1 MIMHSSSLFTNP
13 YAIEVLR
20 TKKEE
25 LVEGINDPDNL
36 LSWLINNGIFTPEKK
51 MVMSFY
57 RTRTEKNSRV
67 LDILMSQGERA
78 CRLFFYP
85 CLKQVEPKLYSKMRK
100 YVSEVNESIGDARR
114 QLVGY
119 LLEKDKAW
127 FENSSEQHQEKKD
140 SPRRTKQER
149 QEQKKDS
156 HKRKK
161 QEWAIKKKEKETPFS
176 RAAKS
181 RKDHADVDIFDAVA
195 KGYLSELEKTLED
208 NDINAL
214 NSSSETLLHVAAANG
229 HLTIMEYLISKGAKT
244 DVKDKKGRTP
254 LHRAAEK
261 GHGDAVEVL
270 LQHGAYMYSLDMA
283 GKTPL
288 HLAAQNNHSH
298 ILKMLLKEEARSYRS
313 QHNFLHRAALKDESS
328 LAEMLLK
335 AGASTDGRD
344 ERGQTALSYAV
355 SQGSENTAKV
365 LLEAGASVDSNMA
378 ERALNSNR
386 PSIFKIL
393 LEYSKDLS
401 PDIMESAL
409 FRAVQKNLHAIVA
422 ALTDRGT
429 DINAYNEMQYTP
441 LLLACETGKAESAE
455 VLIKK
460 GANLGIKTP
469 ASDTALHLAVQAGA
483 ASIANLLLRKG
494 MEGNLTNRDDET
506 PLHVAAI
513 HNKGAL
519 VGLLV
524 NAGAKINAVTKEF
537 VTPLHIA
544 SQRGNADVAQQLL
557 LHKADVNVKDKQSKS
572 PLHFAAERGD
582 KTMVEMLLNAKAD
595 PNAQDKEKKTP
606 LHAAAVRGHLSIVK
620 VLLAKKG
627 RSGAKDMDGCTP
639 VHYAAIKGNTE
650 VIKTLLTSG
659 KNKNIDDRNIWRKTA
674 LHIAAEYGHSDL
686 INLLLS
692 HGAAINALDS
702 SKDTPLHCA
711 CKAGHFSAANSL
723 VNWSQGEKANL
734 LAANS
739 LKKTPLQVAEFNKT
753 ENQAQIVTLLK
764 KKMLITK

>member
-1 MIMHSSSLFTNP
+1 MIMHSTSLFTNP

-25 LVEGINDPDNL
+25 LAEGINDPDHL
-36 LSWLINNGIFTPEKK
+36 LNWLIDNGIFTPEKK
-51 MVMSFY
+51 MVVNFY

-67 LDILMSQGERA
+67 LDILISQGERA

-100 YVSEVNESIGDARR
+100 YVSEVNKSIGDARR

-119 LLEKDKAW
+119 LLEKDKVW
-127 FENSSEQHQEKKD
+127 FENSSERHQEKKD
-140 SPRRTKQER
+140 SPR
-149 QEQKKDS
+149 
-156 HKRKK
+156 RKK
-161 QEWAIKKKEKETPFS
+161 QEWAIKKKGKEIQLS
-176 RAAKS
+176 RAAKP
-181 RKDHADVDIFDAVA
+181 RKDHADVGVFDAVA
-195 KGYLSELEKTLED
+195 KGCLSELEKTLKD
-208 NDINAL
+208 NDVHAL

-229 HLTIMEYLISKGAKT
+229 HLMIMEYLISKGAKI
-244 DVKDKKGRTP
+244 DVKDEKGRTP

-261 GHGDAVEVL
+261 GHGEAVKVL
-270 LQHGAYMYSLDMA
+270 LQRGASMYSLDTE

-298 ILKMLLKEEARSYRS
+298 TLKVLLKEEVRSNGN
-313 QHNFLHRAALKDESS
+313 QHNFLHMAAVKDESS
-328 LAEMLLK
+328 LAKMLLK
-335 AGASTDGRD
+335 AGASADGED
-344 ERGQTALSYAV
+344 ERGWTALSYAV
-355 SQGSENTAKV
+355 SRGSENTAKV
-365 LLEAGASVDSNMA
+365 LLEAGAHVDSNTA
-378 ERALNSNR
+378 ERAFNSNH
-386 PSIFKIL
+386 PSIFKTL

-401 PDIMESAL
+401 SDIMESAL
-409 FRAVQKNLHAIVA
+409 FRAVQKNLPGIVA
-422 ALTDRGT
+422 ALIDRGT

-455 VLIKK
+455 VLIEK
-460 GANLGIKTP
+460 GANFGIKTP

-483 ASIANLLLRKG
+483 ASTANLLLCKG
-494 MEGNLTNRDDET
+494 MEVNLMNKANET
-506 PLHVAAI
+506 PLHVAAR
-513 HNKGAL
+513 HNRGA
-519 VGLLV
+519 VAGLLV
-524 NAGAKINAVTKEF
+524 NAGAKINAVTKEL
-537 VTPLHIA
+537 VTPLHVA
-544 SQRGNADVAQQLL
+544 SQRGHTDVAQQLL
-557 LHKADVNVKDKQSKS
+557 HHKADVNIKEKQSKS

-582 KTMVEMLLNAKAD
+582 KIMVEMLLNANAD

-606 LHAAAVRGHLSIVK
+606 LHTAAARGHLGIVK

-627 RSGAKDMDGCTP
+627 RFGAKDMDGCTP
-639 VHYAAIKGNTE
+639 MHYAAMKGSTE
-650 VIKTLLTSG
+650 IVKTLLTSG

-692 HGAAINALDS
+692 SGAAINALDS

-711 CKAGHFSAANSL
+711 CKAGHFNAANSL

-764 KKMLITK
+764 KKMFITK

>member
-1 MIMHSSSLFTNP
+1 MIMHSTSLFTNP
-13 YAIEVLR
+13 YAFEVLR

-25 LVEGINDPDNL
+25 LVEGINDPEHLLNL
-36 LSWLINNGIFTPEKK
+36 LIDNGIFTPEKK
-51 MVMSFY
+51 IVMSFY

-67 LDILMSQGERA
+67 LDILISQGERA

-85 CLKQVEPKLYSKMRK
+85 CLKQVEPKLYSKIRK
-100 YVSEVNESIGDARR
+100 YISEVNESIGDARR

-119 LLEKDKAW
+119 LLEKDKMW
-127 FENSSEQHQEKKD
+127 FENSGERQEEKKD
-140 SPRRTKQER
+140 SPRRKE
-149 QEQKKDS
+149 
-156 HKRKK
+156 
-161 QEWAIKKKEKETPFS
+161 QEWDIKKKGKETQLS
-176 RAAKS
+176 RAAKP
-181 RKDHADVDIFDAVA
+181 RKDYSDVGIFHAVA
-195 KGYLSELEKTLED
+195 KSYLSELEKTLKD

-229 HLTIMEYLISKGAKT
+229 HLTIMEYLISKGAKI
-244 DVKDKKGRTP
+244 DVKDKKGRTA

-261 GHGDAVEVL
+261 GHRDAVKVL
-270 LQHGAYMYSLDMA
+270 LQCGAYMYSLDME

-288 HLAAQNNHSH
+288 HLAAQDNHSH
-298 ILKMLLKEEARSYRS
+298 ILKMLLKEEARSYRN
-313 QHNFLHRAALKDESS
+313 QHNFLHRAVLKDESS
-328 LAEMLLK
+328 LAKMLLK
-335 AGASTDGRD
+335 ADASTDGKD

-365 LLEAGASVDSNMA
+365 LLEAGARVDSNMA
-378 ERALNSNR
+378 KRAFNSNH

-401 PDIMESAL
+401 SDIMESAL
-409 FRAVQKNLHAIVA
+409 FRTVQKNLHGIVA
-422 ALTDRGT
+422 ALVDRGT

-455 VLIKK
+455 VLIEK
-460 GANLGIKTP
+460 GANFGIKTP

-494 MEGNLTNRDDET
+494 MEVNLMNQADET
-506 PLHVAAI
+506 PLHVAAL

-524 NAGAKINAVTKEF
+524 NAGAKINAATKEF

-544 SQRGNADVAQQLL
+544 SRRGNTDVAQQLL
-557 LHKADVNVKDKQSKS
+557 HHKANVNVKDKQSKS

-582 KTMVEMLLNAKAD
+582 KTMVEMLLNANAD

-606 LHAAAVRGHLSIVK
+606 LHTAAVRGHLSIVK
-620 VLLAKKG
+620 VLLPKKG

-639 VHYAAIKGNTE
+639 LHYVAIKGNTE
-650 VIKTLLTSG
+650 IVKILLTSG

-674 LHIAAEYGHSDL
+674 LHIAVEYGHSDL
-686 INLLLS
+686 INVLLN
-692 HGAAINALDS
+692 HRADINALES
-702 SKDTPLHCA
+702 SKDTPLPCA
-711 CKAGHFSAANSL
+711 CKAGHFNATNSL
-723 VNWSQGEKANL
+723 VNWSQGEKTNL

-739 LKKTPLQVAEFNKT
+739 LRKTPLQVTEFNKT

>member
-1 MIMHSSSLFTNP
+1 MIMHSTSLFTNP

-20 TKKEE
+20 TKKQE
-25 LVEGINDPDNL
+25 LVEGINNPDHL
-36 LSWLINNGIFTPEKK
+36 LNWLIDNGIFTPEKK

-67 LDILMSQGERA
+67 LDILISQGERA

-119 LLEKDKAW
+119 LLEKDKVW
-127 FENSSEQHQEKKD
+127 FENSSEKHQEKD
-140 SPRRTKQER
+140 SPRR
-149 QEQKKDS
+149 KK
-156 HKRKK
+156 HGR
-161 QEWAIKKKEKETPFS
+161 AIKKKEKETQLS
-176 RAAKS
+176 RAAKP
-181 RKDHADVDIFDAVA
+181 RKDHSDISIFDAVA
-195 KGYLSELEKTLED
+195 KGYLSELEKTLKD

-229 HLTIMEYLISKGAKT
+229 HLAIIEYLISKGAKI

-254 LHRAAEK
+254 LHRAAEN
-261 GHGDAVEVL
+261 GHGDAVKVL
-270 LQHGAYMYSLDMA
+270 LRCGAYMYSLDTE

-288 HLAAQNNHSH
+288 HLATQNNHNH
-298 ILKMLLKEEARSYRS
+298 ILKMVLKEEERSYRN
-313 QHNFLHRAALKDESS
+313 QHNFLHMAALKDESS
-328 LAEMLLK
+328 LAKMLLK
-335 AGASTDGRD
+335 AGASVDGKN

-355 SQGSENTAKV
+355 SLGSENTAKV
-365 LLEAGASVDSNMA
+365 LLEAGASVDSNMV
-378 ERALNSNR
+378 ERAFNSNH
-386 PSIFKIL
+386 PSVCKTL

-401 PDIMESAL
+401 SDIMELAL
-409 FRAVQKNLHAIVA
+409 FRAVQENLHGIVA
-422 ALTDRGT
+422 ALIDRGA
-429 DINAYNEMQYTP
+429 DINTCNEMQYTP

-455 VLIKK
+455 VLLEK
-460 GANLGIKTP
+460 GANFRIKTP

-494 MEGNLTNRDDET
+494 MEVNLVNQGDET
-506 PLHVAAI
+506 PLHVAAL
-513 HNKGAL
+513 HNKRAL

-544 SQRGNADVAQQLL
+544 SQRGNADVAQELL
-557 LHKADVNVKDKQSKS
+557 RHKADVNVKDKQSKS

-582 KTMVEMLLNAKAD
+582 KTMVEMLLKANAD

-606 LHAAAVRGHLSIVK
+606 LHIAAVRGDLGIMK
-620 VLLAKKG
+620 ILLAKKG
-627 RSGAKDMDGCTP
+627 RFGAKDMDGCTP
-639 VHYAAIKGNTE
+639 MHYAAIKGNTE
-650 VIKTLLTSG
+650 IVKILLTSG
-659 KNKNIDDRNIWRKTA
+659 NNKNIDDRNIWRKTA
-674 LHIAAEYGHSDL
+674 LHIAAEHGHSDL

-692 HGAAINALDS
+692 YGAAINALDS

-711 CKAGHFSAANSL
+711 CKAGHFNAAYSL
-723 VNWSQGEKANL
+723 VTWSQGEKANL

>member
-1 MIMHSSSLFTNP
+1 MIMHSTSLFTNP

-25 LVEGINDPDNL
+25 LVEGINDPDHL
-36 LSWLINNGIFTPEKK
+36 LNWLIANGIFTPEKK
-51 MVMSFY
+51 IVMSFY

-67 LDILMSQGERA
+67 LDLIISQGERA

-85 CLKQVEPKLYSKMRK
+85 CLKQVEPKLYSKIRK

-119 LLEKDKAW
+119 LLEKDKVW
-127 FENSSEQHQEKKD
+127 FENSSKWHQEKKE
-140 SPRRTKQER
+140 SPRRKKRER
-149 QEQKKDS
+149 TV
-156 HKRKK
+156 
-161 QEWAIKKKEKETPFS
+161 KKKGKKTQLS
-176 RAAKS
+176 RTANP
-181 RKDHADVDIFDAVA
+181 RKDRADVGIFDAVA
-195 KGYLSELEKTLED
+195 KGYLSELEKTWRD
-208 NDINAL
+208 NDIDAL

-229 HLTIMEYLISKGAKT
+229 HLRIMEYLISKGAKT
-244 DVKDKKGRTP
+244 DVKDRKGRTP

-261 GHGDAVEVL
+261 GHGDAVKVL
-270 LQHGAYMYSLDMA
+270 LQCGAYMYSLDTE

-288 HLAAQNNHSH
+288 HLAAQNNHVH
-298 ILKMLLKEEARSYRS
+298 IVKMILKEETRSYRNK
-313 QHNFLHRAALKDESS
+313 HNFLHMAALKDESS
-328 LAEMLLK
+328 LAKMLLK
-335 AGASTDGRD
+335 AGASTEGKD

-378 ERALNSNR
+378 EKAFNSNH

-393 LEYSKDLS
+393 LEYSKDLPS
-401 PDIMESAL
+401 DIMESAL
-409 FRAVQKNLHAIVA
+409 FRAVQKNLHGIVA
-422 ALTDRGT
+422 ALIDRGA
-429 DINAYNEMQYTP
+429 DINACNEIQYTP
-441 LLLACETGKAESAE
+441 LLLACGTGKAESAE

-483 ASIANLLLRKG
+483 ASLTNLLLHKG
-494 MEGNLTNRDDET
+494 MGINLRNQADET
-506 PLHVAAI
+506 PLHVAAL
-513 HNKGAL
+513 HNQGAL

-524 NAGAKINAVTKEF
+524 NAGAKINAVTKEW

-544 SQRGNADVAQQLL
+544 SQRGHADVAQQLL
-557 LHKADVNVKDKQSKS
+557 HHKADVNVKDKQSKS

-582 KTMVEMLLNAKAD
+582 KTMAEILLNANAD
-595 PNAQDKEKKTP
+595 PSAQDKEKKTP
-606 LHAAAVRGHLSIVK
+606 LHTAAVRGHLGIIK

-639 VHYAAIKGNTE
+639 MHYAAIKGNTE
-650 VIKTLLTSG
+650 IVKILLTSR
-659 KNKNIDDRNIWRKTA
+659 KNKNIDDRNIWRKTT
-674 LHIAAEYGHSDL
+674 LHIAAEHGHSNL

-692 HGAAINALDS
+692 HGAAINASDS

-711 CKAGHFSAANSL
+711 CKAGHFNAVNSL

-734 LAANS
+734 LAANN
-739 LKKTPLQVAEFNKT
+739 LKKTPLQVAESNKT
-753 ENQAQIVTLLK
+753 ENQTQIVTLLK
-764 KKMLITK
+764 KKMLITR